1 MPAERMPHAQPSLL
15 ARPMQWATRWVLRRP
30 GAVIGGGLLLAV
42 LALFATAMCL
52 TFHTSRLDL
61 LNPDSGYNQRWLAYR
76 EEFGEQDD
84 ALIVVEGSGRDD
96 VVPVLEELAES
107 LSHEPKLFQSVL
119 YKKDLTNVR
128 AKGLHFLSVPQLQQ
142 LDGMVYMAEPVLRG
156 DWNQLSLMRL
166 TEGAAARLSP
176 QSNAPPEFR
185 EAAQADLMRLTDSLA
200 AALDDAPS
208 YQSPWPHMAELSSG
222 LSQLDSEYLLSN
234 EGRLGFVLLALGGG
248 ENQFDPGAQA
258 IDRLRHLIAEVRQRH
273 PEVSIG
279 LTGMSV
285 LENDEM
291 RASQADMIQA
301 SILSLIGV
309 SCLFIAG
316 FGGVRYPLMTVA
328 TLLLGMAWAFGY
340 ITLAVG
346 HLNILSVAFGVILI
360 GLGIDFG
367 IHYVARYMQLRRTIH
382 DSETALIETA
392 SSVGPGIITGGVTT
406 ALAFFTAALTHFTGI
421 AELGIVAAGGILL
434 CLAGALMVLP
444 AMIHLGDRQR
454 AARRVPETLPLE
466 KFIQPL
472 LQRFPRHVLAVT
484 LSATALLAMGA
495 ALLEY
500 DHNLLNLQPTRL
512 ESVELERE
520 VLTHTD
526 RSVWF
531 GLSVARSQQ
540 ELLRRKAQFE
550 QLDCVDRT
558 EEIAS
563 LWPERDEE
571 KSQLIA
577 RIRQRLLRLP
587 GEAPVIPVESPE
599 RIEQQL
605 TQTQS
610 LFLGSDDSSR
620 ESRWRIQQVREQL
633 RSLPPP
639 EVYQRLSALQHGMAS
654 ELLEQLR
661 LLRSM
666 ADPEPPRVADVPEP
680 LVSRFVGKNGRHLL
694 KVYARGDVWDMQR
707 LERFVKDIESID
719 PDVTGHPVQTFYAS
733 RHMQQSYLH
742 AACYSLLS
750 LAIVLMLDFRSIGC
764 SLLAMFPL
772 GLGMLQMFGVLGFL
786 EIPLN
791 PANMIVLPLILGIG
805 IDNGVHIVHDYLR
818 QSGPYRLSRST
829 ATAVVITSA
838 TTMVG
843 FGTMMFARHQGLR
856 SLGQVL
862 TIGVFC
868 CLISSIVILPA
879 LLVWLTRHRL
889 DEEAEDEEPAEE
901 EPAEQESHDDEPP
914 PAASPVTRWIAPRR
928 VVAREPEESEPA
940 ESQAA
945 RSPPA

>member
-15 ARPMQWATRWVLRRP
+15 ARPLRWATRWVLRFP
-30 GAVIGGGLLLAV
+30 GAVIGGGVLLAL
-42 LALFATAMCL
+42 LALFATGICL
-52 TFHTSRLDL
+52 SFHTSRLDL
-61 LNPDSGYNQRWLAYR
+61 LNPDSGYNQRWLAYL

-84 ALIVVEGSGRDD
+84 ALIVVEGTGRDD

-156 DWNQLSLMRL
+156 DWNQLGLMRL
-166 TEGAAARLSP
+166 IEGSAVRLAP
-176 QSNAPPEFR
+176 QANVPPEFR
-185 EAAQADLMRLTDSLA
+185 EAAQADLMRLTNSLA

-208 YQSPWPHMAELSSG
+208 YESPWPHMAELSSG

-234 EGRLGFVLLALGGG
+234 EGQLGFVLLALGSS
-248 ENQFDPGAQA
+248 ENQFDPDSQA
-258 IDRLRHLIAEVRQRH
+258 IDKLRRLIDETRQRH

-309 SCLFIAG
+309 ACLFIAG

-328 TLLLGMAWAFGY
+328 TLLLGMAWALGY
-340 ITLAVG
+340 ITLVVG

-367 IHYVARYMQLRRTIH
+367 IHYVARYMQLRRTVG

-392 SSVGPGIITGGVTT
+392 SSVGPGIVTGGVTT

-421 AELGIVAAGGILL
+421 AELGIVAGGGILL
-434 CLAGALMVLP
+434 CLAGALLVLP

-454 AARRVPETLPLE
+454 ATGRVPETLPLE

-472 LQRFPRHVLAVT
+472 LRFPRHVLAIT

-495 ALLEY
+495 ALLDY

-531 GLSVARSQQ
+531 GLSVARNRD
-540 ELLRRKAQFE
+540 ELLLRKAQFE
-550 QLDCVDRT
+550 QLDSVDRT

-563 LWPERDEE
+563 LWPERDEA

-577 RIRQRLLRLP
+577 RIRQRLSRLP
-587 GEAPVIPVESPE
+587 SDAPLIPVESPE
-599 RIEQQL
+599 KLEQQL
-605 TQTQS
+605 AQTQS
-610 LFLGSDDSSR
+610 LFLGSDDASR
-620 ESRWRIQQVREQL
+620 QSRWRIQQVRERL
-633 RSLPPP
+633 HTLPPP
-639 EVYQRLSALQHGMAS
+639 QCYQRLSSLQHGMAS

-666 ADPEPPRVADVPEP
+666 ADPEPPRLADVPQP

-694 KVYARGDVWDMQR
+694 KVYARGNVWDMDR

-719 PDVTGHPVQTFYAS
+719 PDVTGHPVQTYYAS

-750 LAIVLMLDFRSIGC
+750 LAIVLMLDFRSIGA

-772 GLGMLQMFGVLGFL
+772 GLGMLQMFGLLGL
-786 EIPLN
+786 LGIPLN

-818 QSGPYRLSRST
+818 QRGSYRLSRST

-879 LLVWLTRHRL
+879 LLVWLTRHRIDGETD
-889 DEEAEDEEPAEE
+889 DEREAEE
-901 EPAEQESHDDEPP
+901 EQAEQESHVIDSSA
-914 PAASPVTRWIAPRR
+914 AASPVTRWIAPRR
-928 VVAREPEESEPA
+928 AVAQDEPDLASTA
-940 ESQAA
+940 DH
-945 RSPPA
+945 